1 MEHIYSTEDFLKIK
15 KQKKTLKTV
24 YFVVLGV
31 YVLASL
37 AVWLVYFFQP
47 YKSPNIWWLKL
58 IMFVL
63 AGIFVIFS
71 FIYLGIPFKR
81 VRNYY
86 KILKGVNEGTS
97 NGTVGEFDHYGTDIE
112 IRDGIEYKSLYFLEY
127 NTKKQ
132 EFFERKVWLDTEKPR
147 PEFTQGEHIK
157 FYTHGNMLVSFERL

>member
-1 MEHIYSTEDFLKIK
+1 MPASTNMM
-15 KQKKTLKTV
+15 
-24 YFVVLGV
+24 
-31 YVLASL
+31 SL
-37 AVWLVYFFQP
+37 
-47 YKSPNIWWLKL
+47 
-58 IMFVL
+58 
-63 AGIFVIFS
+63 
-71 FIYLGIPFKR
+71 
-81 VRNYY
+81 RNYY

-97 NGTVGEFDHYGTDIE
+97 NGTVGEFDRYGTDIE